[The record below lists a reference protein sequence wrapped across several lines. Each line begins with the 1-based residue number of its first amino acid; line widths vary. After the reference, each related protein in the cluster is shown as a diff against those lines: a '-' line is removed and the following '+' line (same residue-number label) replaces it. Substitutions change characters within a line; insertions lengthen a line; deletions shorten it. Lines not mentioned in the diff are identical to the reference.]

1 MADRLSAGL
10 GRRARRAA
18 GARHRG
24 RCDLRLG
31 WWPDLGGT
39 AAQAR
44 CPGRAGASA
53 CHRRRRSRHAD
64 TGVRAGA
71 AQRRC
76 VSSAAKRPRR
86 IGRARPPQ
94 LRSEEHPQS
103 RPDDTGIRAM
113 KTEFALAPLANTD
126 IAEADKILRAC
137 VHCGF
142 CTATCPTYV
151 LLGDELDSPRGR
163 IYLIKEMLEKDRP
176 PTQEVVKHIDR
187 CLSCLAC
194 MTTCPSGV
202 NYMHLVDQARVR
214 IEKDY
219 TRPLTERLMRV
230 ALARVLPRPGLFR
243 LSMILARLGRPLTAL
258 LPTSK
263 AASASPAVLRRIK
276 AWLAL
281 APRTLPAPGPAGGS
295 VFPALGTRRGR
306 VALLQGCAQQVLAP
320 RINQAA
326 INLLTRHGIEVVLVK
341 DEQCCGALT
350 HHLGRDGD
358 ALARARA
365 NISAWLGEA
374 DRNGLDAILVTTS
387 GCGTVIKDYGFMLRE
402 DRDFAAAA
410 AKISALA
417 KDITEYLG
425 GIDLRRQQQHSDIVI
440 AYHSACSLQHG
451 QKITQLPK
459 ELLSKSGFVV
469 KDVPESHL
477 CCGSAGTYNILQ
489 PDIASRLRDRK
500 VANIAM
506 VKPDMI
512 AAGNIGCMVQIAGGT
527 SVPVVHTIELLDW
540 ATGGPRP
547 GLN

>member
-1 MADRLSAGL
+1 
-10 GRRARRAA
+10 
-18 GARHRG
+18 
-24 RCDLRLG
+24 
-31 WWPDLGGT
+31 
-39 AAQAR
+39 
-44 CPGRAGASA
+44 
-53 CHRRRRSRHAD
+53 
-64 TGVRAGA
+64 
-71 AQRRC
+71 
-76 VSSAAKRPRR
+76 
-86 IGRARPPQ
+86 
-94 LRSEEHPQS
+94 
-103 RPDDTGIRAM
+103 M
-113 KTEFALAPLANTD
+113 KTDFTLSQLADPD

-163 IYLIKEMLEKDRP
+163 IYLIKEMLEHDQK

-214 IEKDY
+214 IERDY
-219 TRPLTERLMRV
+219 TRPFTER
-230 ALARVLPRPGLFR
+230 ALRAVLAMVLPRPGLFR
-243 LSMILARLGRPLTAL
+243 ASMRLARLARPLAAL
-258 LPTSK
+258 LPSTRKQATPNLLSRLR
-263 AASASPAVLRRIK
+263 AMLLLAPSHLPASAPQGGNVYPAV
-276 AWLAL
+276 
-281 APRTLPAPGPAGGS
+281 GP
-295 VFPALGTRRGR
+295 RRGR

-326 INLLTRHGIEVVLVK
+326 IRLLTRHGIEVVLVQG
-341 DEQCCGALT
+341 EQCCGALT
-350 HHLGRDGD
+350 HHLGRDHD
-358 ALARARA
+358 ALAKARG
-365 NISAWLGEA
+365 NIGVWLGEA
-374 DRNGLDAILVTTS
+374 DRGGLDAILMTTS
-387 GCGTVIKDYGFMLRE
+387 GCGTVIKDYGFLLRE
-402 DRDFAAAA
+402 DAEFAAPA
-410 AKISALA
+410 AKVSALA
-417 KDITEYLG
+417 QDISEYVSGLNLLAPQARS
-425 GIDLRRQQQHSDIVI
+425 DLVV

-451 QKITQLPK
+451 QKITQAPK

-469 KDVPESHL
+469 KDIPEGHL

-506 VKPDMI
+506 LKPDLI

-527 SVPVVHTIELLDW
+527 GVPVVHTIELLDW